1 MDVQI
6 FNSSDF
12 GSVRCMSR
20 DGIPWFV
27 AKDVCGALGLRTNN
41 LRAVLDVEEVAL
53 IPNDYTVGISGKT
66 PLIISESGLYSLIL
80 RSRKPEARAFK
91 KWVTSEVIPAIRK
104 HGGYLTPSKVEET
117 LLNPDTII
125 QLATQLKEERAKR
138 IAIEAQ
144 RDVDAPKVL
153 FADCVASSANSIPVG
168 DMAKLLLQNGI
179 NIGRTRLFSWLRENG
194 YLMHSNESWNV
205 PTQYAMKNGWFEVK
219 EYIVDT
225 GAIPIVQLTTRV
237 TGKGQ
242 IQIDTKFLGS

>member
-20 DGIPWFV
+20 DGTPWFV
-27 AKDVCGALGLRTNN
+27 AKDVSDALGFT
-41 LRAVLDVEEVAL
+41 RATDAIKYLDEDERGVMNHHT
-53 IPNDYTVGISGKT
+53 PGGIQPMS
-66 PLIISESGLYSLIL
+66 IISEAGLYSLIL

-104 HGGYLTPSKVEET
+104 HGGYLTPSKVEEA

-138 IAIEAQ
+138 IAVEAQ
-144 RDVDAPKVL
+144 RDMDAPKVL
-153 FADCVASSANSIPVG
+153 FADCVASSASSIPVG
-168 DMAKLLLQNGI
+168 DMAKLLLQNGV

-194 YLMHSNESWNV
+194 YLMHSSESWNV
-205 PTQYAMKNGWFEVK
+205 PTQYAMQNGWFEVK
-219 EYIVDT
+219 EYIVNT
-225 GAIPIVQLTTRV
+225 GTTPIVQLTTRV

-242 IQIDTKFLGS
+242 IHIVKKFLGS